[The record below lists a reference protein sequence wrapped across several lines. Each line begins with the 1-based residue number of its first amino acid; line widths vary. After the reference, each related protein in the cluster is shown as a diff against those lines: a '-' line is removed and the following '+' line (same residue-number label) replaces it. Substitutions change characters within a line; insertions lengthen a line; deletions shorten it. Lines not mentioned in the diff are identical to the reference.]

1 MIRPAI
7 RRLAAVVAVAL
18 TGALGISGTVAP
30 ATAATKTLVIGLSS
44 DPAPSSYDPILFQNG
59 QNIFYEALYDSL
71 FYPDGK
77 GGVLPG
83 LALKGDVNS
92 DKTELTLT
100 LRPNVKFQDGTALT
114 GEVVKRNLDRAI
126 KAVKDDTLAAYQVF
140 QKGASSEITSVGIKG
155 DEVTIRFAKAQ
166 GNATGL
172 FVGVPGMITSVAGAS
187 NPANMQK
194 APLGSGPYKL
204 VKTGTVKNNTYKLVK
219 NTAHWRAK
227 SYPWPAVTYK
237 VLTNPQAA
245 ANALVTGQVDI
256 LDVINGASVDFVK
269 SRKAGIVAQGGRVF
283 WLQFWNGG
291 QNPPGPKPIA
301 GDKNVR
307 LALSYATDRAALV
320 KALFKGDRPTASLFP
335 KGTPGYNA
343 DLDAKYTYNPTKA
356 KQLLADAGVKDLTI
370 EMIIGPDQ
378 VAYGQ
383 ALAAQ
388 WAKVGVTLKPKV
400 FTTTDELFGAVGWEL
415 FGFFDTTFGDNPSG
429 FVAGVMVYGFGN
441 FLGTKN
447 PAVNG
452 SLGAALGN
460 PSAANLKA
468 LNAALVDE
476 AWAVPIREGQAYVGF
491 NKKTVKAPA
500 LKLPGESR
508 PMLIDIKKK

>member
-1 MIRPAI
+1 MIRPTL
-7 RRLAAVVAVAL
+7 RRVAAVVAVAL

-44 DPAPSSYDPILFQNG
+44 DPAPSAYDPILFQNG
-59 QNIFYEALYDSL
+59 QNLFYEALYDSL

-83 LALKGDVNS
+83 LALKGDLSS
-92 DKTELTLT
+92 DKKEFTIT
-100 LRPNVKFQDGTALT
+100 LRSNVKFQDGTALT

-126 KAVKDDTLAAYQVF
+126 KAAKDDEMAAYQIF
-140 QKGASSEITSVGIKG
+140 QKGASSEISSVDVKG
-155 DEVTIRFAKAQ
+155 DEVTINFAKAQ
-166 GNATGL
+166 GDAAGL
-172 FVGVPGMITSVAGAS
+172 FIGVPGMITSVAGAS
-187 NPANMQK
+187 NPDNMK
-194 APLGSGPYKL
+194 KMPLGSGPYKL
-204 VKTGTVKNNTYKLVK
+204 VKTGTVKGNTYKLVK
-219 NTAHWRAK
+219 NTAHWRAN

-256 LDVINGASVDFVK
+256 LDVINGTTIDFVK
-269 SRKAGIVAQGGRVF
+269 SRKAGYVAQGGHVF
-283 WLQFWNGG
+283 WMQFWNGG

-343 DLDAKYTYNPTKA
+343 DLDAKYSYNPTKA

-370 EMIIGPDQ
+370 EIIISPDQ
-378 VAYGQ
+378 VALSQ
-383 ALAAQ
+383 AIAAQ
-388 WAKVGVTLKPKV
+388 WAKVGVTLKAKV
-400 FTTTDELFGAVGWEL
+400 FSTMDELFGAVGSEL

-441 FLGTKN
+441 FMGTKN
-447 PAVNG
+447 AAVNG
-452 SLGAALGN
+452 SLGASLGN

-476 AWAVPIREGQAYVGF
+476 AWAAPLREGQSYTGY
-491 NKKTVKAPA
+491 NTKTVKKPA
-500 LKLPGESR
+500 LKLPGNAT